1 MSTSSFYDSLRSD
14 TGFQTATGVSIRLT
28 SLIAIYS
35 LSVVTSL
42 PGLAVSP
49 ILGELTK
56 VFPLASQMEIQML
69 ESLPS
74 LVIIPFILL
83 AGKLS
88 VGFDMRRL
96 VFMGLGLFVVS
107 SIVNLLPIGI
117 GLLLANSVILGIG
130 AGVVIPLSTGLIAHY
145 FAGQRRTQQLGIVS
159 AISNLSLVLATALAG
174 YLASVEWRLSFLVY
188 AFSIV
193 SLVLAIRL
201 KRTTPNKIEL
211 AMKQSKTVGFP
222 KKSYLNGRFKSD
234 YPFSLMIFYF
244 VITTAVLAV
253 PMDLSMLMSHY
264 NIGTEGLSGTLI
276 SIFFL
281 AITLPGF
288 FINKLISG
296 ARQGARERNNLIW
309 LGSIILGSLFVLF
322 HSLWSSIIGIVLM
335 GFGYGVMQPLIYDR
349 TSEESS
355 PQRTTFHLALVMTMN
370 YLAIILYPFTEG
382 LIEKIVDSNSTLIP
396 FIMSASFGLLYW
408 IYDFRKVSRLQK
420 TKA

>member
-1 MSTSSFYDSLRSD
+1 MPNNFFTALRSSD
-14 TGFQTATGVSIRLT
+14 GFQTGTGVTIKFWT
-28 SLIAIYS
+28 LIAIYS

-49 ILGELTK
+49 ILGELTR
-56 VFPLASQMEIQML
+56 VFPNASQMEIQML

-96 VFMGLGLFVVS
+96 VFFGLGLFVLS
-107 SIVNLLPIGI
+107 TIVNLLPIGI

-145 FAGQRRTQQLGIVS
+145 FAGERRTQQLGIAS

-174 YLASVEWRLSFLVY
+174 YLAGIEWRLSFAVY
-188 AFSIV
+188 AISII
-193 SLVLAIRL
+193 SLVLAVNL
-201 KRTTPNKIEL
+201 KKTTPNKVEL
-211 AMKQSKTVGFP
+211 AQLQEKAKSFP
-222 KKSYLNGRFKSD
+222 KKSYLGGRFKSD

-244 VITTAVLAV
+244 VMTVAVLAV
-253 PMDLSMLMSHY
+253 PMGLSILMSNY
-264 NIGTEGLSGTLI
+264 QIGSADLSGTMI

-288 FINKLISG
+288 FINKLITG
-296 ARQGARERNNLIW
+296 AKERNNLIW
-309 LGSIILGSLFVLF
+309 IGTIILGAFLVVL
-322 HSLWSSIIGIVLM
+322 HTPWSVISGVILM
-335 GFGYGVMQPLIYDR
+335 GLGYGVMQPLIYDR
-349 TSEESS
+349 TSEQAF

-370 YLAIILYPFTEG
+370 YLAIILYPF
-382 LIEKIVDSNSTLIP
+382 IESLVKSIFNTKSALVP
-396 FIMSASFGLLYW
+396 FIMAVVFALGYW
-408 IYDFRKVSRLQK
+408 IYDFRKVRRLRK
-420 TKA
+420 SKP

>member
-1 MSTSSFYDSLRSD
+1 MKSAFLNGLRSGN
-14 TGFQTATGVSIRLT
+14 GFQTGTGVTIKLGT
-28 SLIAIYS
+28 LIAIYS

-56 VFPLASQMEIQML
+56 VFPHASQMEIQML

-88 VGFDMRRL
+88 VGFDMRKL
-96 VFMGLGLFVVS
+96 VLGGLGLFAFSTVL
-107 SIVNLLPIGI
+107 NFFPIGI

-145 FAGQRRTQQLGIVS
+145 FTGARRTQQLGIAS

-174 YLASVEWRLSFLVY
+174 YLASVEWRLSFGVY
-188 AFSIV
+188 ALSII
-193 SLVLAIRL
+193 SLVLATKL
-201 KRTTPNKIEL
+201 KKTTPNKIEL
-211 AMKQSKTVGFP
+211 AQAQQTVSTYP
-222 KKSYLNGRFKSD
+222 KKSYLGGRLKSD
-234 YPFSLMIFYF
+234 YPFHLMIFYF
-244 VITTAVLAV
+244 VMTTAVLAV
-253 PMDLSMLMSHY
+253 PMGLSILMSHY
-264 NIGTEGLSGTLI
+264 KVGSADLSGTLI

-296 ARQGARERNNLIW
+296 AKERNNLIW
-309 LGSIILGSLFVLF
+309 IGSIIVGAIVIMF
-322 HSLWSSIIGIVLM
+322 HSIWSSVLGVILM

-349 TSEESS
+349 TSEQAS

-370 YLAIILYPFTEG
+370 YLAIILYPFVES
-382 LIEKIVDSNSTLIP
+382 LIESTVNNNSTLIP
-396 FIMSASFGLLYW
+396 FIMSAVFAFAYW
-408 IYDFRKVSRLQK
+408 IYDFLKVSKLRK
-420 TKA
+420 SRP